1 MIVVE
6 DLVKQ
11 YGRATAVNGV
21 SFEVEQG
28 EIVGFLGPNGAGK
41 TTTMRILTCFLPA
54 TSGQAKVAGYD
65 VFEDSREVRRHIG
78 YLPENVPLYYDL
90 TVTQY
95 LTYMA
100 KLKGVGKSDLKA
112 RLDEVIDNCGLGERR
127 TQLVGQL
134 SRGYRQR
141 VGLAQALVHDPA
153 VLILDEPTASL
164 DPAQIRDVRE
174 YIKSLAG
181 NHTIILSTHILPEVE
196 LTCDRVLMINRGNIV
211 ANDTP
216 DNLRNYAGSRQVVE
230 VQAKGTPEAL
240 EAQIRKVDGIA
251 TVAVRRDTP
260 VPEGVAALAVETS
273 SDVRAEIAKSLVT
286 GGFDLLKLD
295 FAVRSL
301 EDIFVELTTEEATAA
316 QALASETAPAPEPE
330 PDAEEEVA

>member
-41 TTTMRILTCFLPA
+41 TTTMRILTCFLPS

-65 VFEDSREVRRHIG
+65 VLEDSREVRRHIG
-78 YLPENVPLYYDL
+78 YLPENVPLYHDL
-90 TVTQY
+90 TVTGY
-95 LTYMA
+95 LSYMA
-100 KLKGVGKSDLKA
+100 RLKGVSKGELPK

-127 TQLVGQL
+127 RQLIGQL

-141 VGLAQALVHDPA
+141 VGLAQALIHDPD

-216 DNLRNYAGSRQVVE
+216 ANLRNYAGSRQIIE
-230 VQAKGTPEAL
+230 LEARASRADLEAL
-240 EAQIRKVDGIA
+240 VRS
-251 TVAVRRDTP
+251 VAETADVALKTDSP
-260 VPEGVAALAVETS
+260 ALEGVTSLVIETNDDVRAALAKAV
-273 SDVRAEIAKSLVT
+273 VAA
-286 GGFDLLKLD
+286 GHDLLRLD
-295 FAVRSL
+295 FAIRSL
-301 EDIFVELTTEEATAA
+301 EDIFVELTTEEGGGATNV
-316 QALASETAPAPEPE
+316 
-330 PDAEEEVA
+330 DFGAEAEVA

>member
-1 MIVVE
+1 
-6 DLVKQ
+6 
-11 YGRATAVNGV
+11 
-21 SFEVEQG
+21 
-28 EIVGFLGPNGAGK
+28 
-41 TTTMRILTCFLPA
+41 MRILTCFLPA

-90 TVTQY
+90 SVLQY
-95 LTYMA
+95 LSYMGR
-100 KLKGVGKSDLKA
+100 LKGVGKLDLKK
-112 RLDEVIDNCGLGERR
+112 RLDVVVDNCGLGDRR
-127 TQLVGQL
+127 NQLIGQL

-141 VGLAQALVHDPA
+141 VGLAQALIHDPE

-216 DNLRNYAGSRQVVE
+216 ANLRNYAGTRQVIEVE
-230 VQAKGTPEAL
+230 ATGDAAAV
-240 EAQIRKVDGIA
+240 EAQVRKVTGVDQVTIKSDQLLPDG
-251 TVAVRRDTP
+251 VV
-260 VPEGVAALAVETS
+260 ALAIDTG
-273 SDVRAEIAKSLVT
+273 SDVRAEIAKALVT
-286 GGFDLLKLD
+286 GGHDLLKLD

-301 EDIFVELTTEEATAA
+301 EDIFVELTTEESATA
-316 QALASETAPAPEPE
+316 
-330 PDAEEEVA
+330 EVATDEPATAEVA

>member
-78 YLPENVPLYYDL
+78 YLPENVPLYHDL
-90 TVTQY
+90 TVIGY
-95 LTYMA
+95 LSYMA
-100 KLKGVGKSDLKA
+100 RLKGVSKADLPK

-127 TQLVGQL
+127 RQLIGQL

-141 VGLAQALVHDPA
+141 VGLAQALVHNPD

-164 DPAQIRDVRE
+164 DPAQIREVRE

-181 NHTIILSTHILPEVE
+181 DHTIILSTHILPEVE
-196 LTCDRVLMINRGNIV
+196 LTCDRVLMINRGSIV

-216 DNLRNYAGSRQVVE
+216 TNLRHYAGSRQIIELEARAAAADLQALVHKVVE
-230 VQAKGTPEAL
+230 TADVKPKSDAVMADGVTAL
-240 EAQIRKVDGIA
+240 VI
-251 TVAVRRDTP
+251 
-260 VPEGVAALAVETS
+260 ETN
-273 SDVRAEIAKSLVT
+273 SDCRAELAKAVVT
-286 GGFDLLKLD
+286 AGHDLLRLD

-301 EDIFVELTTEEATAA
+301 EDIFVELTTEEHAGTTNVGFGAEQAA
-316 QALASETAPAPEPE
+316 EA
-330 PDAEEEVA
+330 EVA

>member
-11 YGRATAVNGV
+11 YGRATAVKGV
-21 SFEVEQG
+21 SFEVGKG

-54 TSGQAKVAGYD
+54 TSGVAKVAGYD

-90 TVTQY
+90 TVVGY
-95 LTYMA
+95 LSYMA
-100 KLKGVGKSDLKA
+100 RLKGVGKTELPK
-112 RLDEVIDNCGLGERR
+112 RLDEVIENCGLGDRR
-127 TQLVGQL
+127 RQLIGQL

-141 VGLAQALVHDPA
+141 VGLAQALIHNPD

-164 DPAQIRDVRE
+164 DPAQIREVRE

-196 LTCDRVLMINRGNIV
+196 LTCDRVLMINRGSIV

-216 DNLRNYAGSRQVVE
+216 SNLRQYAGTRQFIQLEAKATAGQLEELVRKVTTPAS
-230 VQAKGTPEAL
+230 VQATPDQL
-240 EAQIRKVDGIA
+240 L
-251 TVAVRRDTP
+251 
-260 VPEGVAALAVETS
+260 PEGVHALTIETT
-273 SDVRAEIAKSLVT
+273 SDVRPELARAVVQA
-286 GGFDLLKLD
+286 GYDLRRLD
-295 FAVRSL
+295 LAVRSL
-301 EDIFVELTTEEATAA
+301 EDIFVELTTEEHG
-316 QALASETAPAPEPE
+316 APAPAAAPA
-330 PDAEEEVA
+330 PATADADEAEVVDA